1 MGIDSLLQ
9 QNMQNAGLAG
19 TDRLAGNAMF
29 PQSQQEHT
37 QFATPTQMPTSAE
50 VIDSD
55 YDAPTNSYTG
65 MPTKPFA
72 SGGLASIPRYAGGGL
87 FGQGDQQ
94 PADLNSLYQQYL
106 GRAPD
111 ASGLA
116 TYSGMDPTQVATALQ
131 NSQEFKNLHPEGLNN
146 FFVSN
151 AGKTANLA
159 GWNNDPLQNETNFN
173 SDAYMK
179 ANPDVAASGM
189 SAWDH
194 YSQYGKN
201 EGRQASFDASP
212 SIDPSRWVQ
221 NAYGA
226 DSNGEGGK
234 TYYTD
239 PRTGNA
245 YTYSMMANP
254 NDPSGEAGL
263 IIDPNSIKAL
273 AGGNAL
279 NDKYISLLGLDP
291 SEAQKLYEQKQSN
304 PSQFYSD
311 VGDKLESNYF
321 AGASYNHGDQ
331 TLLNAI
337 ESLKDVDPAAY
348 YREKIKEEASWSAWD
363 KAQGNGRDVGHL
375 DALKN
380 LISQGKTSGLSPDT
394 INSLVNSSY
403 SDSYRGSKQEM
414 ANAASSGGGMF
425 GNAIPAITMIAAM
438 ALAPE
443 LAPLL
448 VGELGAVGGAAAT
461 GAILGGGSGA
471 INAGISGGNIGE
483 GILKGA
489 AIGGVGGGVAGGI
502 SDVFSNIPTETT
514 QAMTDYAS
522 STPDPILALTEL
534 QNMTPAELSA
544 TLGTEVTPSM
554 AEKITSKLA
563 STAAKTELAKM
574 FASSSGDSSAAVAR
588 ASGSSQGGGGDQGIP
603 GSAGST
609 SGSNQGIA
617 SAANPMFNPATTSG
631 LAIAPTTQAYAPATN
646 PLFLSKL
653 SDFKYDAPTEMA
665 AGGMAYGG
673 GISTLGSYSDG
684 GRLLKGPGDGM
695 SDNIPATIGDKQP
708 ARLADG
714 EFVIPADVVSHLGNG
729 STDAGAKQLYKMMDK
744 IRKAR
749 TGNPKQGKQINPD
762 KFTLKG

>member
-1 MGIDSLLQ
+1 M
-9 QNMQNAGLAG
+9 
-19 TDRLAGNAMF
+19 
-29 PQSQQEHT
+29 
-37 QFATPTQMPTSAE
+37 
-50 VIDSD
+50 V
-55 YDAPTNSYTG
+55 
-65 MPTKPFA
+65 
-72 SGGLASIPRYAGGGL
+72 
-87 FGQGDQQ
+87 
-94 PADLNSLYQQYL
+94 DLNALYQQYL
-106 GRAPD
+106 GHAPD
-111 ASGLA
+111 ASDLS
-116 TYSGMDPTQVATALQ
+116 TYSGMDQNQVTSALQ

-245 YTYSMMANP
+245 YTYSIMANP
-254 NDPSGEAGL
+254 NDPSGETPL

-279 NDKYISLLGLDP
+279 NDKYISLLGVDP

-331 TLLNAI
+331 TLSNAI

-348 YREKIKEEASWSAWD
+348 YREKIKEEASWAAWD

-375 DALKN
+375 DTLKN
-380 LISQGKTSGLSPDT
+380 LISQGQTSGLSPDT

-425 GNAIPAITMIAAM
+425 GNAIPAITTIAAM

-502 SDVFSNIPTETT
+502 GSAFGGLPSSAALPYTEAFDAANMAKNGYDAATI
-514 QAMTDYAS
+514 A
-522 STPDPILALTEL
+522 
-534 QNMTPAELSA
+534 QNLSA
-544 TLGTEVTPSM
+544 TGIDSFLAQDM
-554 AEKITSKLA
+554 ANLA
-563 STAAKTELAKM
+563 SQGLSSSQIESILKSSYSPQELSSIGMNSTNAGSDAASKAVSKVGSNLAKSELAKLLGGS
-574 FASSSGDSSAAVAR
+574 ASSDAAAR
-588 ASGSSQGGGGDQGIP
+588 ASGANSGVNGGTTGANGIDLAKLASALKPSSFTPMNVAQIVSKNPFLFDVP
-603 GSAGST
+603 GQTTASEGMYDV
-609 SGSNQGIA
+609 SGSN
-617 SAANPMFNPATTSG
+617 
-631 LAIAPTTQAYAPATN
+631 LAKA
-646 PLFLSKL
+646 L
-653 SDFKYDAPTEMA
+653 
-665 AGGMAYGG
+665 
-673 GISTLGSYSDG
+673 
-684 GRLLKGPGDGM
+684 
-695 SDNIPATIGDKQP
+695 
-708 ARLADG
+708 
-714 EFVIPADVVSHLGNG
+714 
-729 STDAGAKQLYKMMDK
+729 
-744 IRKAR
+744 RKS
-749 TGNPKQGKQINPD
+749 
-762 KFTLKG
+762 